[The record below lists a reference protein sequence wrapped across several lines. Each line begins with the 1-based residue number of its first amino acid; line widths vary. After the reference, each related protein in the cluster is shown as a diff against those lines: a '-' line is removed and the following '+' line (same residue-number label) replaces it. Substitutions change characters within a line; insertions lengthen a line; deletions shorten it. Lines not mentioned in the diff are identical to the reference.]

1 MGFSRQEYWSGLPF
15 PSPVD
20 HTVCQTCPPWPTRL
34 GWPHRAWLSFIGLD
48 QAVVCVIRL
57 TSFLWLWFHCVCLL
71 MPSWNT
77 YRLTWVSLTLDMGY
91 LFTAAP
97 SKVQPLLLTVRPRG
111 SPHIQGAVAAQVQE
125 GWEEPLHVQG
135 QEGRREQISLVQDPA
150 VSAIRN
156 DVRDGGEIVTPS
168 SVVHS
173 IGHFTKQ
180 IGILN
185 QKIPLHI
192 NPNYVKSYMKRQNFC
207 SFLRMRTMS
216 PLYSPGKF

>member
-20 HTVCQTCPPWPTRL
+20 HSFCQTCPPWPTRL

-57 TSFLWLWFHCVCLL
+57 TSFLWLWSHCVCLL

-97 SKVQPLLLTVRPRG
+97 SKVQPLLLTLRPRG
-111 SPHIQGAVAAQVQE
+111 STPHPRSGGCAGAGGLRGATPCSRSGGAA
-125 GWEEPLHVQG
+125 WADIP
-135 QEGRREQISLVQDPA
+135 RPR
-150 VSAIRN
+150 
-156 DVRDGGEIVTPS
+156 PS
-168 SVVHS
+168 SVS
-173 IGHFTKQ
+173 NTQWCQGR
-180 IGILN
+180 GRSSD
-185 QKIPLHI
+185 
-192 NPNYVKSYMKRQNFC
+192 Y
-207 SFLRMRTMS
+207 FLC
-216 PLYSPGKF
+216 GA

>member
-1 MGFSRQEYWSGLPF
+1 MSALWCPLATPTILLGFLLPWIWGISSQLPPAKCSRCSLPWG
-15 PSPVD
+15 PEG
-20 HTVCQTCPPWPTRL
+20 Q
-34 GWPHRAWLSFIGLD
+34 
-48 QAVVCVIRL
+48 
-57 TSFLWLWFHCVCLL
+57 
-71 MPSWNT
+71 
-77 YRLTWVSLTLDMGY
+77 
-91 LFTAAP
+91 
-97 SKVQPLLLTVRPRG
+97 
-111 SPHIQGAVAAQVQE
+111 PHIQGAVAAQVQE

-192 NPNYVKSYMKRQNFC
+192 NPNYVKSYRKRKNFC
-207 SFLRMRTMS
+207 SLLSMRTMS
-216 PLYSPGKF
+216 PLYNPGKF